1 MSRVDEALRRA
12 ARMNEGL
19 GHVED
24 TRVTIDPAG
33 LDRYDPETS
42 ERDRSIAEKPV
53 RSAELRIPRLL
64 SVPAAPAVEKALRPF
79 QIPQA
84 QACRLVVSQDV
95 PHFVVEQYRRLAA
108 VLNDLQAQRGVK
120 TLMVSSAAPREG
132 KTLTVTNL
140 ALTLSESYH
149 QRVLLIDA
157 DLRRPSVHEVLGIR
171 NSSGLVDVVRSGIVS
186 FPTFRVTSHLDVLT
200 AGHTDDSL
208 LALLA
213 SDKLRNAIV
222 QAAAEF
228 DWVLLDTP
236 PVGLLPDAQLVARI
250 CEAVL
255 FVIGAGVAPY
265 EFVQRSVAALGPE
278 RIVGTVLNRIEDTRH
293 TRSDDYYSYRP
304 TVSVTSS
311 GSH

>member
-12 ARMNEGL
+12 ALMNDGI
-19 GHVED
+19 GQVEH
-24 TRVTIDPAG
+24 TRIMIDPAG
-33 LDRYDPETS
+33 LDRYDPEPT
-42 ERDRSIAEKPV
+42 ERDRYTAEKPVWPAERRIPSLVTVPTTQEFEKPV
-53 RSAELRIPRLL
+53 RS
-64 SVPAAPAVEKALRPF
+64 F
-79 QIPQA
+79 QIPEA
-84 QACRLVVSQDV
+84 QACRLVLSPDV

-108 VLNDLQAQRGVK
+108 VLNDFQAQRGVK

-171 NSSGLVDVVRSGIVS
+171 NRSGLVDVIRSGTLS
-186 FPTFRVTSHLDVLT
+186 FPTFPITSRLNVLT

-213 SDKLRNAIV
+213 SDKLRKAIV
-222 QAAAEF
+222 QAATDF

-265 EFVQRSVAALGPE
+265 EFVQRSIAALGPD
-278 RIVGTVLNRIEDTRH
+278 RIVGTVLNRIEQPLH
-293 TRSDDYYSYRP
+293 TQSDDYYSYRP
-304 TVSVTSS
+304 TVSA
-311 GSH
+311 